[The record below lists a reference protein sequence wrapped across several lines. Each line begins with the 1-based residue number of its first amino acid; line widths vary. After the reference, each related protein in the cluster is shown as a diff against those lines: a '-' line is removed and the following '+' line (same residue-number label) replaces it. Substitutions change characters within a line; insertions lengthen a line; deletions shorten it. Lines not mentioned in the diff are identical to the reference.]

1 MSLTTQRPPPCTP
14 VNRFGKINVIQSQAK
29 VFLFFVTSIKQEMMP
44 QNVMKQLDDKI
55 DTTLTSLL
63 LI

>member
-1 MSLTTQRPPPCTP
+1 
-14 VNRFGKINVIQSQAK
+14 
-29 VFLFFVTSIKQEMMP
+29 MMP

-63 LI
+63 LIWYDTAKRRLA